1 MLLQDDNPK
10 SGPPVLKLRYRL
22 FEFPKF
28 SACSRLYHKKDLDA
42 IHKEICYCKSKGIGV
57 NLTGKMQDD
66 IIVESTIRYYRV
78 DRKQIG
84 FLKFILEACD
94 GLVTLSTVDA
104 ALGLVSFRIPPGCEG
119 EVAEILKGLQK
130 DVFMEPYVK

>member
-1 MLLQDDNPK
+1 
-10 SGPPVLKLRYRL
+10 
-22 FEFPKF
+22 
-28 SACSRLYHKKDLDA
+28 
-42 IHKEICYCKSKGIGV
+42 
-57 NLTGKMQDD
+57 MQDD